1 MRARRLCPALL
12 LLPLVVAALTAGAV
26 LAQDGEGSG
35 LGFSAPCLAHLQAYL
50 ASVLESPAWATHRRR
65 DGLRSFAFDVL
76 FFVALGLSDLRRGLL
91 RGLVGAATLGVLASA
106 TKTASRLSVPCPSYR
121 CSAQHAKTFA
131 CTV

>member
-50 ASVLESPAWATHRRR
+50 ASVLESPACGSCYATDLVAQKHPAPHCAKCRCVLRADETLR
-65 DGLRSFAFDVL
+65 DG
-76 FFVALGLSDLRRGLL
+76 GG
-91 RGLVGAATLGVLASA
+91 
-106 TKTASRLSVPCPSYR
+106 
-121 CSAQHAKTFA
+121 
-131 CTV
+131 